1 MNLYL
6 QLLFFCNGLYVCSCG
21 RSKLFLLLW
30 SRDWDRF
37 RRVLFFLLSIIWR
50 CRIFCTVIWILT
62 FKKKSPENGFGT
74 LIGSS
79 FGLQTVLQRWSF
91 SHTDSSDPW
100 AWEVFP
106 PSSAFLSCFF
116 HIFIVEVF
124 HDLVRFIIPRCYV
137 LFSEAIVNGINSLF
151 LFQYLC
157 YWYVLEGYWFCMLI
171 SYTTILL
178 KLSVLWV
185 FCWSL
190 QGLLDKI

>member
-6 QLLFFCNGLYVCSCG
+6 QLLFFCIGLYVCSCG
-21 RSKLFLLLW
+21 RSMLFLLLW
-30 SRDWDRF
+30 SGIGIGSGECYSF
-37 RRVLFFLLSIIWR
+37 YSVLFD
-50 CRIFCTVIWILT
+50 RIFCTVIWILT

-79 FGLQTVLQRWSF
+79 FGLQTVLQKWPF

-106 PSSAFLSCFF
+106 PSSAFFSCFF
-116 HIFIVEVF
+116 HVFIVEVS

-171 SYTTILL
+171 SYTAILL

-185 FCWSL
+185 FCWIL